1 MRASR
6 LPSTSSGA
14 SSPAGDD
21 DGDDDDSVGGV
32 IGGVI
37 GGCFVPVLVLVLWL
51 SGAFG
56 PKCPSP
62 FAKKP
67 KPDAT
72 SDAGIQVNVSR

>member
-1 MRASR
+1 MSLAALVMGSRTCVRHLDAS
-6 LPSTSSGA
+6 
-14 SSPAGDD
+14 
-21 DGDDDDSVGGV
+21 